1 MSYKE
6 FITNQFWEEIVYVQ
20 PSEFWDKI
28 EIISEKMN
36 FTQKE
41 IAFRIGVSEQA
52 VSKWE
57 NGECLPDVYNL
68 KLLGEILHVSVD
80 RLLDTECDKTEKIID
95 TIKIGGAKF
104 EIVEKPETILAGK
117 IIYAKHYRDID
128 AFNQAI
134 ESISEDEKKSVF
146 NLLQQMMLPITDIH
160 LSVNFWLDEKT
171 RAFGFVQEVTTEQ
184 QPEVIDVYKIPAS
197 LYIRAYTDN
206 ETAQLIAKEQCEVW
220 ELFAYIRNFFM
231 PANGF
236 RMADNGAQELEVFD
250 SFEHRTGYA
259 YMPVMR

>member
-1 MSYKE
+1 
-6 FITNQFWEEIVYVQ
+6 
-20 PSEFWDKI
+20 
-28 EIISEKMN
+28 MN

-68 KLLGEILHVSVD
+68 KLLGQILHVSVD
-80 RLLDTECDKTEKIID
+80 KLLDTECDKAERIID

-117 IIYAKHYRDID
+117 ILYAKDYRDIND
-128 AFNQAI
+128 FNQAI
-134 ESISEDEKKSVF
+134 ESMSEEEKKNVF
-146 NLLQQMMLPITDIH
+146 NLLQQMVLPITDIH
-160 LSVNFWLDEKT
+160 LSINFWLDEKS
-171 RAFGFVQEVTTEQ
+171 RAFGFVREVATEQ
-184 QPEVIDVYKIPAS
+184 QLEGIDVCKMPGS
-197 LYIRAYTDN
+197 LYIRAYTDK

-220 ELFAYIRNFFM
+220 ELFAYIRHFFM

-236 RMADNGAQELEVFD
+236 IMADNGAQELEVFD
-250 SFEHRTGYA
+250 SFEHKNGYA

>member
-41 IAFRIGVSEQA
+41 ITFRIGVSEQA

-171 RAFGFVQEVTTEQ
+171 RAFGFVREVTTEQ
-184 QPEVIDVYKIPAS
+184 QPEVIDVYNTCIIIYKSI
-197 LYIRAYTDN
+197 YR
-206 ETAQLIAKEQCEVW
+206 
-220 ELFAYIRNFFM
+220 
-231 PANGF
+231 
-236 RMADNGAQELEVFD
+236 
-250 SFEHRTGYA
+250 
-259 YMPVMR
+259 